1 MSGTSLDGVDG
12 VIARFNPQG
21 RPTFLAMASY
31 PLPDA
36 LRQQLLE
43 LNLPGEDELHKAA
56 MASNALAEIY
66 AQTIAQLLKETGL
79 HATEIEAIGAHGQT
93 VRHQP
98 QLGYS
103 IQLNAPALLAELSQI
118 AVIAD
123 FRARDIAAQ
132 GQGAPL
138 VPAFHQELFQPD
150 APCVVLNLGGI
161 ANISVIRK
169 TGDIQGF
176 DTGPANMLLDAWIQ
190 KHQQRAYD
198 SDGAWAK
205 GGTPHMPLVDYLIAS
220 EPWLQQP
227 PPKSTGRDLFNL
239 GWLEKRLADSPHHLP
254 TLSPQDIQASLLVF
268 TARTI
273 AQAIR
278 QAAPDQSK
286 VIACG
291 GGALNSALLQC
302 LANELPTHEIVSCRD
317 YGIDA
322 QAMEALAFAWLAWCW
337 DHGKKAGRPAVTGA
351 RASRILGCKYPA

>member
-1 MSGTSLDGVDG
+1 MWVAPAGLPAHTSIMSFASLASPKILYPLIYPLPALWKAKNCSNLKPWLPNIKIKCNSLHACKARAPSSPALIKMASHSATVETLYAGLMSGTSLDGVDG

-21 RPTFLAMASY
+21 RPTFLAMASC

-36 LRQQLLE
+36 LSPQLLE
-43 LNLPGEDELHKAA
+43 LNLPGEDDLHKAA

-190 KHQQRAYD
+190 KHQQRA
-198 SDGAWAK
+198 
-205 GGTPHMPLVDYLIAS
+205 
-220 EPWLQQP
+220 
-227 PPKSTGRDLFNL
+227 
-239 GWLEKRLADSPHHLP
+239 
-254 TLSPQDIQASLLVF
+254 
-268 TARTI
+268 
-273 AQAIR
+273 
-278 QAAPDQSK
+278 
-286 VIACG
+286 
-291 GGALNSALLQC
+291 
-302 LANELPTHEIVSCRD
+302 
-317 YGIDA
+317 
-322 QAMEALAFAWLAWCW
+322 
-337 DHGKKAGRPAVTGA
+337 
-351 RASRILGCKYPA
+351 